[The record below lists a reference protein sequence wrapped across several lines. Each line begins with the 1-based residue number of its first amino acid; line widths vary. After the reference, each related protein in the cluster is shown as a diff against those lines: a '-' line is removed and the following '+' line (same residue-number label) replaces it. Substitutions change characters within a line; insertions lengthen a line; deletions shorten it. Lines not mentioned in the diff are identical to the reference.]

1 MRRARLVT
9 AWTTVDAVV
18 LTGCGAAGDLPL
30 IAVHHGADG
39 TPQVT
44 MVPCGE
50 DGVGAA
56 ELRVFPP
63 GAGTASG
70 PGPDG
75 PAAPGGPMSESW
87 MAADSR
93 PSAGAAAFPLFSP
106 PASWAVRRWDGERRL
121 LPGFR
126 YTVRFRPPGSDA
138 YAGVLAFATEDL
150 DGLAADEVWADGRA
164 MSRTAFR
171 RLAEDAC

>member
-9 AWTTVDAVV
+9 AWTVVGAGV
-18 LTGCGAAGDLPL
+18 LTGCAAAGDLPL
-30 IAVHHGADG
+30 VAVHHGADG

-44 MVPCGE
+44 LAPCGE

-56 ELRVFPP
+56 ELRAFPP
-63 GAGTASG
+63 GAASG

-75 PAAPGGPMSESW
+75 PATPGGPMSESW
-87 MAADSR
+87 MAAGSR
-93 PSAGAAAFPLFSP
+93 HSTGAAAFPLFSP

-126 YTVRFRPPGSDA
+126 HTVRFRPPGSDA
-138 YAGVLAFATEDL
+138 YAGVLAFTTEDL

-164 MSRTAFR
+164 MSPAAFR
-171 RLAEDAC
+171 RPAEDAC